1 MSLFDISP
9 RMFEVEIKGERSKR
23 ILEGILTN
31 IVEVEARRKG
41 ENRAGY
47 IIGTRNG
54 DIILRATERFEKGKK
69 YEFRF
74 TSERGIIMFET
85 NVKDEIEGS
94 NPPLLILESPN
105 NLKIC
110 ERRRHMRIRVN
121 KSSEVII
128 KRDSGYALFCSL
140 LDISLGEFSVYMSVK
155 DRMIEYFLPMLNEE
169 VGFTIRIKDNKK
181 LELDGRAILKH
192 YSLGADGKY
201 KAGFNFSKVDR
212 RTLQKIISLA
222 TKKEKQRSKK

>member
-23 ILEGILTN
+23 VLEGILTN
-31 IVEVEARRKG
+31 IVEVEVKREG
-41 ENRAGY
+41 ENRTGY
-47 IIGTRNG
+47 IVGTRNG

-85 NVKDEIEGS
+85 SVKDEIEGS
-94 NPPLLILESPN
+94 NPPLLILESPDS
-105 NLKIC
+105 LKIC
-110 ERRRHMRIRVN
+110 ERRRYMRIRVN

-140 LDISLGEFSVYMSVK
+140 LDISLGGFSVYMSVK
-155 DRMIEYFLPMLNEE
+155 DRMIEYFLPMLNED
-169 VGFTIRIKDNKK
+169 VGFTIRIKDKK
-181 LELDGRAILKH
+181 TELDGRAILKH
-192 YSLGADGKY
+192 YSLSADGKY